1 MKKRILAAL
10 RRHEIYL
17 VAAVIGIVFVAAMGI
32 VAWLLRSSIVT
43 PPYEELKAGDLK
55 RVFATAYLRFREED
69 GTPYL
74 KVEVHNGTLWWIK
87 RLEFSF
93 EGVPYTLRDSD
104 AFRPLHFGA
113 LRCNLKKSPTAHGS
127 AEYRSENSQ
136 SIGVQASTGAMER
149 GHRDDCRW
157 KPARTNQELK
167 SPQT

>member
-43 PPYEELKAGDLK
+43 PPYEELKDRDLK

-87 RLEFSF
+87 KLEFSF
-93 EGVPYTLRDSD
+93 EGIQYTLRDSD

-113 LRCNLKKSPTAHGS
+113 LRCNLKKPPTTHES
-127 AEYRSENSQ
+127 AEYDLKILR
-136 SIGVQASTGAMER
+136 ASGYR
-149 GHRDDCRW
+149 PPQVRW
-157 KPARTNQELK
+157 NEGIEMIAGGNRPVRNKN
-167 SPQT
+167 